1 MPYANYAGEMK
12 TMTNG
17 TEFFNLGRRDFS
29 GGEND
34 SRDWTDD
41 SKSTIK
47 TPESEL
53 YTAANHNSI
62 QLKGTYYLRDNF
74 EGDDQRLSSDLE
86 NGESQKYV
94 FGHKNDTYAMWRLG
108 KTKRAIKGT
117 RWWIEDVYSSGAKE
131 MMLLS
136 FNGVVDGDETL
147 AIDMEEGFTPV
158 VRMDNKVYNLN
169 GQVVN
174 ATLESLP
181 RGIYV
186 VNGKK
191 YVVK

>member
-1 MPYANYAGEMK
+1 M
-12 TMTNG
+12 
-17 TEFFNLGRRDFS
+17 
-29 GGEND
+29 
-34 SRDWTDD
+34 
-41 SKSTIK
+41 
-47 TPESEL
+47 
-53 YTAANHNSI
+53 
-62 QLKGTYYLRDNF
+62 
-74 EGDDQRLSSDLE
+74 
-86 NGESQKYV
+86 
-94 FGHKNDTYAMWRLG
+94 FGHKGDTYAMWRLG
-108 KTKRAIKGT
+108 TTRRAIKGT
-117 RWWIEDVYSSGAKE
+117 RWWIEDVYSSGGAKD

-191 YVVK
+191 FVVK